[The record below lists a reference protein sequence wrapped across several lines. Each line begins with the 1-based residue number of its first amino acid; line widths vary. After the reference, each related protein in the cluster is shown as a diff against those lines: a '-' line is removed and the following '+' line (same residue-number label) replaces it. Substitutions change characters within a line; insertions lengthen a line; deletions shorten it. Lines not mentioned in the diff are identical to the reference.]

1 VRTTKPVSP
10 SSIDYAG
17 YAECMDEIK
26 ARISTIDFL
35 LSVPRVPTEI
45 ANLESLALNFRK
57 VFELIV
63 MACQAAHTHLIG
75 RKVKE
80 WRIKNLEQLIGRYN
94 PDFYMAPVY
103 ATETNIEDRHD
114 VNILTLDELK
124 LAYNRC
130 GDWLHAKGPYR
141 DKANP
146 TEDLSAFRVWRAKVV
161 GLLDGHRVRI
171 DDQTFIYCS
180 MNAGGTG
187 KTHVSIFARAD
198 AIPTNSISR
207 S

>member
-1 VRTTKPVSP
+1 
-10 SSIDYAG
+10 
-17 YAECMDEIK
+17 MDEIK

-35 LSVPRVPTEI
+35 LGVPRTPT
-45 ANLESLALNFRK
+45 ADTNLESLALNFRK

-80 WRIKNLEQLIGRYN
+80 WRIKNLEQLIGKYN

-103 ATETNIEDRHD
+103 ATKTSIENRND
-114 VNILTLDELK
+114 VDILTLDELK
-124 LAYNRC
+124 AAYKKC

-141 DKANP
+141 DKANAI
-146 TEDLSAFRVWRAKVV
+146 EDLNSFRLWRTKVA

-171 DDQTFIYCS
+171 DHQTFIYCS

-187 KTHVSIFARAD
+187 KTHVSIFVRTD
-198 AIPTNSISR
+198 APPAK
-207 S
+207 